1 MTGRHTLAGLALLAA
16 LTLTPPTWARGNNCV
31 FRSPSQILL
40 LFGPLDPSR
49 GFSVQQRATAA
60 RNEDLDVG
68 DCAPG
73 QTMTLR
79 VEGGQHDAAGRQR
92 MQHALH
98 PNTYLRYAVRI
109 APTAQRAPGN
119 GRYISFQLTGS
130 IEPADLADAPAG
142 VYSDVL
148 RVSVTP

>member
-16 LTLTPPTWARGNNCV
+16 LTATPPTEARGNNCV
-31 FRSPSQILL
+31 FRSPSQLL
-40 LFGPLDPSR
+40 ISFGPLDPSR
-49 GFSVQQRATAA
+49 GFAVQQRATAV

-73 QTMTLR
+73 LT
-79 VEGGQHDAAGRQR
+79 HDAAGRQR
-92 MQHALH
+92 MQHALR

-109 APTAQRAPGN
+109 APTVQRAPGN
-119 GRYISFQLTGS
+119 GRYISLQLAAS

-148 RVSVTP
+148 RLSVIP

>member
-16 LTLTPPTWARGNNCV
+16 LTLNPPTWARGNNCV

-60 RNEDLDVG
+60 RIEDLDVG

-79 VEGGQHDAAGRQR
+79 VEGGQHDAAGQPR
-92 MQHALH
+92 MQHALR
-98 PNTYLRYAVRI
+98 PNTFLRYAVRI

-119 GRYISFQLTGS
+119 GRYISLQLTGS

-142 VYSDVL
+142 GYSDVL
-148 RVSVTP
+148 RLSVTP

>member
-1 MTGRHTLAGLALLAA
+1 MTGRHGLTSVALVAA
-16 LTLTPPTWARGNNCV
+16 LTVTPSTWARGANCV

-40 LFGPLDPSR
+40 FFGPLDPSR
-49 GFSVQQRATAA
+49 GFSVRQDAA
-60 RNEDLDVG
+60 AALNEDLDVG

-79 VEGGQHDAAGRQR
+79 VEGGQHDAAGQPR
-92 MQHALH
+92 MQHALR

-109 APTAQRAPGN
+109 APTVQRAPGN

-142 VYSDVL
+142 PYSDML

>member
-16 LTLTPPTWARGNNCV
+16 LTATPPTEARGNNCV
-31 FRSPSQILL
+31 FRSPSQLL
-40 LFGPLDPSR
+40 ISFGPLDPSR
-49 GFSVQQRATAA
+49 GFAVQQRAIPV

-73 QTMTLR
+73 LTMTLR
-79 VEGGQHDAAGRQR
+79 IEGGQHDAAGRQR
-92 MQHALH
+92 MQHALR

-109 APTAQRAPGN
+109 APTVQRAPGN
-119 GRYISFQLTGS
+119 GRYISLQLAAS

-148 RVSVTP
+148 RLSVIP

>member
-1 MTGRHTLAGLALLAA
+1 MTGRYGLTSLALVAA
-16 LTLTPPTWARGNNCV
+16 LSVTPPTWARGANCV

-49 GFSVQQRATAA
+49 GFSVQQRALAA
-60 RNEDLDVG
+60 RHEDLDVG

-79 VEGGQHDAAGRQR
+79 IEGGQHDADGRPR
-92 MQHALH
+92 MQHALR
-98 PNTYLRYAVRI
+98 PSTYLRYAVRI
-109 APTAQRAPGN
+109 APTVQRAPGN

-142 VYSDVL
+142 PYSDVL

>member
-1 MTGRHTLAGLALLAA
+1 MTGRYGLTSLALVAA
-16 LTLTPPTWARGNNCV
+16 LSVTSPAWARGNNCV

-79 VEGGQHDAAGRQR
+79 VEGGQHDAAGQPR
-92 MQHALH
+92 MQHALR

-109 APTAQRAPGN
+109 ALAVQRAPGN

-142 VYSDVL
+142 PYSDVL

>member
-1 MTGRHTLAGLALLAA
+1 MTGRYSLAGLALVAA
-16 LTLTPPTWARGNNCV
+16 LTVTPPTWARGTNCL
-31 FRSPSQILL
+31 FRSSSQILL
-40 LFGPLDPSR
+40 TFGPLDPSR
-49 GFSVQQRATAA
+49 GFSVQQSATAA

-68 DCAPG
+68 DCAPS

-92 MQHALH
+92 MQHALR
-98 PNTYLRYAVRI
+98 PNTFLRYAVRI
-109 APTAQRAPGN
+109 APTVQRAPGN
-119 GRYISFQLTGS
+119 GRYISFQLTGN